1 MYNEDLDDEDDSGQD
16 WNEVE
21 DEEDDEIDSDGKK
34 LLECF
39 WENFKHSL
47 FPEEADETAEKVEG
61 AEGGEAE
68 GNWVNLPK
76 LPQT

>member
-34 LLECF
+34 NIKSLEIKNLHCV
-39 WENFKHSL
+39 
-47 FPEEADETAEKVEG
+47 FPRRS
-61 AEGGEAE
+61 
-68 GNWVNLPK
+68 
-76 LPQT
+76 